1 MDTLHAAD
9 NNYTGL
15 SCCIHYWSDF
25 RIVNLN
31 NIKRTLWYATFK
43 R

>member
-1 MDTLHAAD
+1 MDILHAAD

-15 SCCIHYWSDF
+15 SCCEHYWSDF
-25 RIVNLN
+25 RFVNVN
-31 NIKRTLWYATFK
+31 NIKTTLWNATFI